1 VSEFADGT
9 TSTRDALLARL
20 RALTREDVDT
30 LYLTMMETSA
40 QDAKRKIVELI

>member
-9 TSTRDALLARL
+9 TSTRDAPLARL

-30 LYLTMMETSA
+30 LYLTMMGTSA